1 MVIWCKIQVII
12 NPFDRNL
19 TERMHQL
26 SLHNTLFQ
34 NFGVKNFESIFTG
47 GFIMDPPKQ
56 DIRKNLLRRILK
68 NVVRRRRGGGG

>member
-1 MVIWCKIQVII
+1 
-12 NPFDRNL
+12 
-19 TERMHQL
+19 MHQL

-68 NVVRRRRGGGG
+68 NVVSGTGVGGVRWEGHDVIVIVDAFLTVLF